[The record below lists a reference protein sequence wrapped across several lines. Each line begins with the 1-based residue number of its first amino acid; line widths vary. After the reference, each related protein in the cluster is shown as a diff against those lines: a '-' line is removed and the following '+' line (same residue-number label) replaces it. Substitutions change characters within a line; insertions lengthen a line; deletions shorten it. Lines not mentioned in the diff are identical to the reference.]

1 MANLFDKAMEGIGEK
16 VALQEIRKVLRGK
29 LPEKQ
34 KLETVVEIIHTYED
48 YAERQELDSERRAIE
63 AEEAEMRRE
72 KIDEMFEDMKPDFD
86 TLTKSIRKGEKHDP

>member
-34 KLETVVEIIHTYED
+34 KLDAVVDIVTTYQE
-48 YAERQELDSERRAIE
+48 YVEREYREAERRALE
-63 AEEAEMRRE
+63 ADEAQMQRE
-72 KIDEMFEDMKPDFD
+72 KIDEMFENMKPDFD
-86 TLTKSIRKGEKHDP
+86 KLTIRKGEKRDP

>member
-34 KLETVVEIIHTYED
+34 KLEAVIGIVETYVD
-48 YAERQELDSERRAIE
+48 YAERRERDAERREIE
-63 AEEAEMRRE
+63 AEEAEMQRE
-72 KIDEMFEDMKPDFD
+72 KINDMFEDMKPDFD
-86 TLTKSIRKGEKHDP
+86 KLTIRKGEKHDP